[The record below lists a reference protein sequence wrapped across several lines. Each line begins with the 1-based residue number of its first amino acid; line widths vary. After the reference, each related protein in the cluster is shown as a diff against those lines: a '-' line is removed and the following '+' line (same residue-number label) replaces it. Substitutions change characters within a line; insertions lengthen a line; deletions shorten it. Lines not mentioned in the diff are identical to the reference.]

1 MTKVKFTL
9 PPAADK
15 VTSLFHTKQI
25 KEDDP
30 PVFNQPLNTSSC
42 PHHRIARLLYSI
54 SLSLLLIIA
63 VPVIALKAL
72 TYSFIEDN
80 RMTGFEFLTTR
91 RNGDPGEVIIMAALP
106 RMLYAVPAKLAI
118 ISGTVS
124 ICLAAAHL
132 GFVFTDWKKGN
143 RVRLLLHKTEDR
155 FQLTF
160 IQTQSYAFRRNIMFL
175 HITNAILVLFAL
187 VSIYVT
193 HKNTSHFREG
203 FVNFRASRMN
213 DTASTSTSTQQSPA
227 FFRYNFGT
235 FDLETWACELAD
247 VEGAG
252 MVREDYG
259 MQCGIEIAGRAVM
272 IPFVVVAWW
281 VAAIGRWGF
290 VGGGRRGPDGERMK
304 TDEVGLEM
312 GKMNATDD

>member
-72 TYSFIEDN
+72 TYSFVEDN
-80 RMTGFEFLTTR
+80 RMTGFEFQTTR
-91 RNGDPGEVIIMAALP
+91 RNGDPGEAIIMAALP

-118 ISGTVS
+118 IAGTVS

-143 RVRLLLHKTEDR
+143 R
-155 FQLTF
+155 
-160 IQTQSYAFRRNIMFL
+160 TQSYAFRRNIMFL

-213 DTASTSTSTQQSPA
+213 DTASTTAQPSPS

-235 FDLETWACELAD
+235 FDLETWACELAG

-272 IPFVVVAWW
+272 IPFVVVAWG
-281 VAAIGRWGF
+281 VAAIGLWGF

>member
-1 MTKVKFTL
+1 MTKVNFTI

-15 VTSLFHTKQI
+15 VTSLFHSK
-25 KEDDP
+25 KHVP

-42 PHHRIARLLYSI
+42 PHHRIARLLYSVF
-54 SLSLLLIIA
+54 LSLLLIIA
-63 VPVIALKAL
+63 IPVITLKAL

-80 RMTGFEFLTTR
+80 RRTGFTFQTTR
-91 RNGDPGEVIIMAALP
+91 KDGEPGDAIIMAALP
-106 RMLYAVPAKLAI
+106 RMLYAIPAKLAI
-118 ISGTVS
+118 IAATLS

-132 GFVFTDWKKGN
+132 GLVVTDWKMGK
-143 RVRLLLHKTEDR
+143 R
-155 FQLTF
+155 
-160 IQTQSYAFRRNIMFL
+160 TQSYAFRRNIMFL

-187 VSIYVT
+187 VSIFVT

-213 DTASTSTSTQQSPA
+213 DTAATQET

-235 FDLETWACELAD
+235 FDLETWACELQD
-247 VEGAG
+247 VGGAA
-252 MVREDYG
+252 MVREDYSK
-259 MQCGIEIAGRAVM
+259 QCAVEVAGRAVM
-272 IPFVVVAWW
+272 VPFMVIAWA
-281 VAAIGRWGF
+281 VAAVGLWGF

-304 TDEVGLEM
+304 TEEVGLEM

>member
-25 KEDDP
+25 RKDDP

-42 PHHRIARLLYSI
+42 PHHRISRLLYSI
-54 SLSLLLIIA
+54 SLTLLLVIA

-80 RMTGFEFLTTR
+80 RMMGFTFQTTEK
-91 RNGDPGEVIIMAALP
+91 NGDPGEAIIMAALP

-118 ISGTVS
+118 IAGTVG

-132 GFVFTDWKKGN
+132 GFVCTDWKKGN
-143 RVRLLLHKTEDR
+143 R
-155 FQLTF
+155 
-160 IQTQSYAFRRNIMFL
+160 TQSYAFRRNIMFL

-203 FVNFRASRMN
+203 FVNFQASRIN
-213 DTASTSTSTQQSPA
+213 DTTSTSTQQSPA

-235 FDLETWACELAD
+235 FDLETWACELAN

-259 MQCGIEIAGRAVM
+259 RQCGIEIAGRAVM
-272 IPFVVVAWW
+272 IPFVVVVWG
-281 VAAIGRWGF
+281 VAAIGLWGF

>member
-1 MTKVKFTL
+1 MTKVKFSL

-15 VTSLFHTKQI
+15 VTALFHTKQI
-25 KEDDP
+25 KDDDP

-42 PHHRIARLLYSI
+42 PHHRIARLLYSV
-54 SLSLLLIIA
+54 SLALLLLIA

-80 RMTGFEFLTTR
+80 RVTGFEYQTTR
-91 RNGDPGEVIIMAALP
+91 RNGDPGESIIMAALP

-118 ISGTVS
+118 IAGTVS
-124 ICLAAAHL
+124 ICLATAHL
-132 GFVFTDWKKGN
+132 GFVATDWKKGN
-143 RVRLLLHKTEDR
+143 R
-155 FQLTF
+155 
-160 IQTQSYAFRRNIMFL
+160 TQSYAFRRNIMFL

-213 DTASTSTSTQQSPA
+213 DTASTSTPTQPS

-235 FDLETWACELAD
+235 FDLETWACELAG

-259 MQCGIEIAGRAVM
+259 MQCGIEVAGRAVM
-272 IPFVVVAWW
+272 IPFVVVAWG
-281 VAAIGRWGF
+281 VAAIGLWGF